1 MMARL
6 RRIPLLAFAPILATL
21 TLMAWVF
28 ASPIGAGPDDDFHLV
43 SAWCAGPTAGATCEY
58 DAATGAFKVPMALTE
73 IACFALDPTKSASC
87 QGEYW

>member
-43 SAWCAGPTAGATCEY
+43 SAWCLGP
-58 DAATGAFKVPMALTE
+58 AAAAALPLQANMAQIT
-73 IACFALDPTKSASC
+73 PTHRVHRRNDVLL
-87 QGEYW
+87 